1 MPPIDEIMYHFQA
14 IAGMMKQVP
23 MTSGPLAV
31 RGQWKINKECL
42 LSASLPVVSLLPSTP
57 QICTYIHAYGG
68 SPGSNDTKFS
78 ASTRVSYPSWRPT
91 CTHHSP
97 RPRDSRHRER

>member
-1 MPPIDEIMYHFQA
+1 MPPIDETMYHFQA
-14 IAGMMKQVP
+14 IAGMMKQVT

-31 RGQWKINKECL
+31 RGQWKINKKC
-42 LSASLPVVSLLPSTP
+42 LSACRQCSTHA
-57 QICTYIHAYGG
+57 TDMYIRTCMYGG
-68 SPGSNDTKFS
+68 SPGSNDTKVS